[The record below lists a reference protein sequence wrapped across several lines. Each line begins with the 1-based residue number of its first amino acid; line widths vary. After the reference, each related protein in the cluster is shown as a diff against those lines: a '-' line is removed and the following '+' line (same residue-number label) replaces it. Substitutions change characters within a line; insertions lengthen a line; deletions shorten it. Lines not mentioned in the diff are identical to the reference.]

1 MQAFPDSLA
10 HLLAEME
17 RIDLLMR
24 FQIAHQRK
32 LSGEDEQFRGLYI
45 YEQEVDTL
53 MRKPIGLPQW
63 LASGPAW
70 PMDLASELDMLEHC
84 IEQRRKASLEQG
96 IELRLER
103 LRQLF
108 ELDSFDIDVL
118 LVCMAVEFDLR
129 YEKLYA
135 YLQDDVSKK
144 RPGIGLIFNL
154 LAPSLEL
161 SVGARRHLQP
171 ESPLLRFHLVEM
183 LEDPAQLR
191 PPLLSKYLKADD
203 RIVQYLLGAD
213 GLDERI
219 RPVVESMDSAC
230 LPEGDPLE
238 LDEDIRQGMMR
249 FAAAASQSHPLV
261 LQLQGAGS
269 LDKLRTAQA
278 VCRCRNQRLLVAD
291 LERLTVEPDIGFN
304 KIVTLIQREARLEGA
319 ALFWKGAHSLNTD
332 QRRSAFLIFMESL
345 KHGCPV
351 SFMDSET
358 GVNPADVP
366 HGIIHHTVA
375 LPRPG
380 FIQRA
385 QIWRAALAARE
396 TDLDPH
402 DIDELAVKFKFSHS
416 EIGGAAETAANL
428 ARWRNPDA
436 PRITAREL
444 YEACRLH
451 SNQKLSTL
459 ARKIASRYS
468 WNDIVLPCD
477 RTEQL
482 REICNHVKYR
492 DRVYNDWGF
501 DRKLAMGKGLCVLFA
516 GPSGTGKTMAADI
529 IARELGLDLYKI
541 DLSTVVSKY
550 IGETEK
556 NLSRIFDEAE
566 TSNAILFFDEADA
579 LFGKRSE
586 VKDSH
591 DRYANIETGYLL
603 QRMEEHEGIVV
614 LASNF
619 RKNMDEAFVR
629 RLHFTVEF
637 PFPTEEDRSRIW
649 ESVWPEA
656 TPRDPGL
663 DLKFLARRF
672 QITGGN
678 IRNIALSAAFL
689 AADDNGIVSMRH
701 LVRATQREYQ
711 KMGKL
716 VSESDFT
723 LQSKNLI
730 AIGTGS
736 SSVT

>member
-1 MQAFPDSLA
+1 MQAFSDSLT

-24 FQIAHQRK
+24 FQVARQRK

-45 YEQEVDTL
+45 QEHEVDAL
-53 MRKPIGLPQW
+53 LQKPIGVPQW
-63 LASGPAW
+63 FASGLEW
-70 PMDLASELDMLEHC
+70 PTGPASEIGMLEHC
-84 IEQRRKASLEQG
+84 IEQRRQASLRQG

-108 ELDSFDIDVL
+108 ELDPFDIDVL

-144 RPGIGLIFNL
+144 RPGVGLIFNL
-154 LAPSLEL
+154 LAPTLEL
-161 SVGARRHLQP
+161 SIKARRRLQA
-171 ESPLLRFHLVEM
+171 EAPLLRFHLVEM
-183 LEDPAQLR
+183 LEDPAQPR
-191 PPLLSKYLKADD
+191 SPLLSKYLKADD
-203 RIVQYLLGAD
+203 RIAQYLLGAD
-213 GLDERI
+213 GVDERI
-219 RPVVESMDSAC
+219 RPFVEYVDSRC
-230 LPEGDPLE
+230 VPQPDPLE
-238 LDEDIRQGMMR
+238 LDEDTRQGLMS
-249 FAAAASQSHPLV
+249 FAAIASESRPLV
-261 LQLQGAGS
+261 LHLQGGSS
-269 LDKLRTAQA
+269 LDKLRMAEA
-278 VCRCRNQRLLVAD
+278 LCHCRNQFLLVAD
-291 LERLTVEPDIGFN
+291 LERLVVESDSEFN
-304 KIVTLIQREARLEGA
+304 KILALIHREARLGDA
-319 ALFWKGAHSLNTD
+319 ALFWKSAHSLNTD
-332 QRRSAFLIFMESL
+332 QRRSAFVIFMESL
-345 KHGCPV
+345 KGGCPI
-351 SFMDSET
+351 SFVDSET
-358 GVNPADVP
+358 GVNPADAP
-366 HGIIHHTVA
+366 QGIIYHAVA
-375 LPRPG
+375 LPQPG
-380 FIQRA
+380 FIRRGR
-385 QIWRAALAARE
+385 IWRSALAGRE
-396 TDLDPH
+396 A
-402 DIDELAVKFKFSHS
+402 DIEPGDIGEFAVKFKFSHS
-416 EIGGAAETAANL
+416 EVHGVVATAANL
-428 ARWRNPDA
+428 ARWRDPDK
-436 PRITAREL
+436 PRITSREL
-444 YEACRLH
+444 YEACRMH

-459 ARKIASRYS
+459 AHKVLSRYS
-468 WNDIVLPCD
+468 WNDIVLPQD

-492 DRVYNDWGF
+492 DRVYSDWGF

-529 IARELGLDLYKI
+529 IAGELGLDLYKI

-603 QRMEEHEGIVV
+603 QRMEEHEGIVI

-637 PFPTEEDRSRIW
+637 PFPTEEDRNRIW

-656 TPRDPGL
+656 TPRDPGM

-689 AADDNGIVSMRH
+689 AADDNGIVGMRH
-701 LVRATQREYQ
+701 LIRATQREYQ

-716 VSESDFT
+716 VPESDFST
-723 LQSKNLI
+723 PLKDLI
-730 AIGTGS
+730 AIGDA
-736 SSVT
+736 

>member
-1 MQAFPDSLA
+1 MQAFSDSLT

-24 FQIAHQRK
+24 FQIARQRK
-32 LSGEDEQFRGLYI
+32 LSDDDEQFRGLYI
-45 YEQEVDTL
+45 QEHEVDAL
-53 MRKPIGLPQW
+53 LQKPIGVPQW
-63 LASGPAW
+63 FASGPGW
-70 PMDLASELDMLEHC
+70 PTGPASEIGMLEHC
-84 IEQRRKASLEQG
+84 IEQRRQASLRQG

-108 ELDSFDIDVL
+108 ELDPFDIDVL

-144 RPGIGLIFNL
+144 RPGVGLIFNL

-161 SVGARRHLQP
+161 SIKARRRLQADA
-171 ESPLLRFHLVEM
+171 PLLRFHLVEM
-183 LEDPAQLR
+183 LEDPAQPR
-191 PPLLSKYLKADD
+191 SPLLSKYLKADD
-203 RIVQYLLGAD
+203 RVVQYLLGAD
-213 GLDERI
+213 GVDERI
-219 RPVVESMDSAC
+219 RPFVEYVDSRC
-230 LPEGDPLE
+230 VPELDPIE
-238 LDEDIRQGMMR
+238 LDEDMRQGLMS
-249 FAAAASQSHPLV
+249 FAAIASESRPVV
-261 LQLQGAGS
+261 LHLQGGSS
-269 LDKLRTAQA
+269 LDKLRIAAALCQY
-278 VCRCRNQRLLVAD
+278 RDQFLLVAD
-291 LERLTVEPDIGFN
+291 LERLAAESDIGFN
-304 KIVTLIQREARLEGA
+304 KILALIRREARLGDA

-332 QRRSAFLIFMESL
+332 QRRSTFLIFMESL
-345 KHGCPV
+345 KRGCPI
-351 SFMDSET
+351 SFVDSET
-358 GVNPADVP
+358 GMHPADAP
-366 HGIIHHTVA
+366 RETIYHAITLA
-375 LPRPG
+375 RPG
-380 FIQRA
+380 FTQRI
-385 QIWRAALAARE
+385 QIWQSALAAGDADIE
-396 TDLDPH
+396 PG

-416 EIGGAAETAANL
+416 EIHGVVATATNL
-428 ARWRNPDA
+428 ARWRDPGK
-436 PRITAREL
+436 PRITSREL

-459 ARKIASRYS
+459 AHKIISKYS
-468 WNDIVLPCD
+468 WNDIVLPRD

-482 REICNHVKYR
+482 RDICNHVKYR
-492 DRVYNDWGF
+492 DRVYSDWGF
-501 DRKLAMGKGLCVLFA
+501 GRKLAMGKGLCVLFA

-529 IARELGLDLYKI
+529 IAGELELDLYKI

-603 QRMEEHEGIVV
+603 QRMEEHEGIVI

-689 AADDNGIVSMRH
+689 AADDNGIVGMHH

-716 VSESDFT
+716 VSESDFG
-723 LQSKNLI
+723 LQPKDLVVARS
-730 AIGTGS
+730 
-736 SSVT
+736 

>member
-1 MQAFPDSLA
+1 MQAFSDSLA

-24 FQIAHQRK
+24 FQVARQRK

-45 YEQEVDTL
+45 QEHEVDAL
-53 MRKPIGLPQW
+53 LQKPIGVPQW
-63 LASGPAW
+63 FAAGPEW
-70 PMDLASELDMLEHC
+70 PAGPASELGMLEQC
-84 IEQRRKASLEQG
+84 IEQRRQASLGQG

-108 ELDSFDIDVL
+108 ELDRFDIDVL
-118 LVCMAVEFDLR
+118 LVCLAVEFDLR

-144 RPGIGLIFNL
+144 RPGVGLIFNL

-161 SVGARRHLQP
+161 SIEARRHFRA
-171 ESPLLRFHLVEM
+171 EAPLLRFHLVEM
-183 LEDPAQLR
+183 LEDPAQPR
-191 PPLLSKYLKADD
+191 SPLPSRYLKADD
-203 RIVQYLLGAD
+203 RIVQYLLGTD

-219 RPVVESMDSAC
+219 RPFVEHVDSRGG
-230 LPEGDPLE
+230 PEPEPLE
-238 LDEDIRQGMMR
+238 LDEDVRQGLIG
-249 FAAAASQSHPLV
+249 FAAIASESRPVV
-261 LQLQGAGS
+261 LHLQGGSS
-269 LDKLRTAQA
+269 LDKLRMAEA
-278 VCRCRNQRLLVAD
+278 LCHCRNQFLLMVD
-291 LERLTVEPDIGFN
+291 LERVAVESDIEFD
-304 KIVTLIQREARLEGA
+304 KTLALIHREARLEDA

-332 QRRSAFLIFMESL
+332 PRRSAFLIFMESL
-345 KHGCPV
+345 KRGCPI
-351 SFMDSET
+351 SFVDGET
-358 GVNPADVP
+358 ALNPADAPPGTIYHAV
-366 HGIIHHTVA
+366 TLA
-375 LPRPG
+375 RPG
-380 FIQRA
+380 FIQRGR
-385 QIWRAALAARE
+385 IWRSALAAGKADIGRG
-396 TDLDPH
+396 
-402 DIDELAVKFKFSHS
+402 DIDELAVKFKFSQS
-416 EIGGAAETAANL
+416 EIHGVVATAANL
-428 ARWRNPDA
+428 ARWRDPDK
-436 PRITAREL
+436 PRITSREL

-451 SNQKLSTL
+451 SNQKLSML
-459 ARKIASRYS
+459 AHKIKSRYS
-468 WNDIVLPCD
+468 WNDIVLPQD

-492 DRVYNDWGF
+492 DRVYSDWGF

-529 IARELGLDLYKI
+529 IAGELGLDLYKI

-603 QRMEEHEGIVV
+603 QRMEEHEGIVI

-637 PFPTEEDRSRIW
+637 PFPTEEDRNRIW

-656 TPRDPGL
+656 TPRDPGM

-689 AADDNGIVSMRH
+689 AADDDGIVGMRH

-716 VSESDFT
+716 VPESDFANPFKD
-723 LQSKNLI
+723 LV
-730 AIGTGS
+730 AIGD
-736 SSVT
+736 V

>member
-1 MQAFPDSLA
+1 MQAYPDSLS

-17 RIDLLMR
+17 RIDLLLR
-24 FQIAHQRK
+24 FQIAHQRE

-45 YEQEVDTL
+45 YEQEVDAL
-53 MRKPIGLPQW
+53 LRKPIGLPQW
-63 LASGPAW
+63 LSPEPAW
-70 PMDLASELDMLEHC
+70 PEDLASELGMLQHR
-84 IEQRRKASLEQG
+84 IEQCRQASLQQG

-103 LRQLF
+103 VRQLF
-108 ELDSFDIDVL
+108 ELDPFDIDVL

-144 RPGIGLIFNL
+144 RPGVGLIFNL
-154 LAPSLEL
+154 LAPSLEQ
-161 SVGARRHLQP
+161 SIAARRNLQP

-183 LEDPAQLR
+183 LEDPAQPR
-191 PPLLSKYLKADD
+191 PPLLSKYLKTDD
-203 RIVQYLLGAD
+203 RIVQYLLGAN
-213 GLDERI
+213 GIDERI
-219 RPVVESMDSAC
+219 RPFAEFMDSGDAA
-230 LPEGDPLE
+230 EDDPLE
-238 LDEDIRQGMMR
+238 LNEETRQGMMS
-249 FAAAASQSHPLV
+249 FAAAASESHPLV
-261 LQLQGAGS
+261 LQLQGAGAP
-269 LDKLRTAQA
+269 DKLRMAQA
-278 VCRCRNQRLLVAD
+278 SCRYRNQRLLVAD
-291 LERLTVEPDIGFN
+291 LERLAVESDIEFN
-304 KIVTLIQREARLEGA
+304 RMIVLIRREARLGDA
-319 ALFWKGAHSLNTD
+319 ALFWKGAHSLNAD
-332 QRRSAFLIFMESL
+332 QRRSTFLIFMESL
-345 KHGCPV
+345 KHGCPL
-351 SFMDSET
+351 SFVDSEA

-366 HGIIHHTVA
+366 LGIIYHAVV

-380 FIQRA
+380 FIQRG
-385 QIWRAALAARE
+385 QIWRSVLAAYE
-396 TDLDPH
+396 TDTSPH
-402 DIDELAVKFKFSHS
+402 GIDELAVKFKFSRS
-416 EIGGAAETAANL
+416 EIRSTVETAANL
-428 ARWRNPDA
+428 ARWRNPDR
-436 PRITAREL
+436 PRITLNEL

-451 SNQKLSTL
+451 SNQKLSAL
-459 ARKIASRYS
+459 AHKIVSRYS
-468 WNDIVLPCD
+468 WNDIVLPRD

-492 DRVYNDWGF
+492 DRVYGDWGF

-529 IARELGLDLYKI
+529 IAGELGLDLYKI

-603 QRMEEHEGIVV
+603 QRMEEHEGIVI

-637 PFPTEEDRSRIW
+637 PFPAEEDRSRIW

-656 TPRDPGL
+656 TPRNPGL
-663 DLKFLARRF
+663 DLNFLARRF

-689 AADDNGIVSMRH
+689 AADDTGVVEMRH

-716 VSESDFT
+716 VSESDFVAPFKE
-723 LQSKNLI
+723 LA
-730 AIGTGS
+730 AIGET
-736 SSVT
+736 